1 MMRWLLILLLLAGN
15 VALRA
20 GDTPAGAPTDAAGE
34 DALFGDMPEVIGA
47 ALHTQTLA
55 EAPASVT
62 VVTADE
68 IRKFGYRTLADV
80 LASVRGFTVTT
91 TTSRNRP
98 GCAGSPCR
106 ETITPVF
113 W

>member
-47 ALHTQTLA
+47 ALHTQTLGGSA
-55 EAPASVT
+55 RQR
-62 VVTADE
+62 DG
-68 IRKFGYRTLADV
+68 GYGGRD
-80 LASVRGFTVTT
+80 
-91 TTSRNRP
+91 P
-98 GCAGSPCR
+98 
-106 ETITPVF
+106 
-113 W
+113 